1 MQLFETGVK
10 KGFDS
15 ILCYLKVSQSKR
27 SLDSSA
33 TSYQPEKRICFE
45 HQFSSTSFHSHVTCI
60 STTTPAPFTK
70 QAPMIS
76 NPASVISTPAPFIST
91 PAPLTYTPAPLTY
104 TPATFVS
111 IPAPFIST
119 PAPLTSTRTVSI
131 SPSIARTQPIISSTT
146 VLSKL
151 VKSFVLFSYYYFL
164 FRISYRHTI

>member
-10 KGFDS
+10 KAFDS
-15 ILCYLKVSQSKR
+15 ILCNLKVSQSKR

-45 HQFSSTSFHSHVTCI
+45 HQFSSTSFHSMLHVFLQQHQHHYKT
-60 STTTPAPFTK
+60 STNDFKP
-70 QAPMIS
+70 S
-76 NPASVISTPAPFIST
+76 SSVISTPAPLTYT

-119 PAPLTSTRTVSI
+119 PAPLTSTPTGST
-131 SPSIARTQPIISSTT
+131 SPSITRTQPIISSTT
-146 VLSKL
+146 VLGKL
-151 VKSFVLFSYYYFL
+151 ANSFVLFSYYYFL